1 MADRFDPDSLLALE
15 KAFLKVPLVQ
25 LRGST
30 SKAYKNF
37 EKESKHLQTQIKQL
51 QNEIASNNKVDAD
64 KLREIHENIEKWLG
78 SSKLEFLEAHREGQK
93 HVARGRQRVDH
104 LSEVSLIT
112 NIYDPKYKEWTGKR
126 ADRVIVDYLLR
137 EGFRDTAIQLARESD
152 IESLVDIDL
161 FTEAHV
167 IEQALRKNRCTEAL
181 RWCNENKI
189 QEVIELCRE
198 NKREEALKYSK
209 EHFKAYIDVNKK
221 GAQDV
226 KKTDSQSGPN
236 RKRDNVKTISSDDPL
251 YKQYL
256 QMMGALAFPPN
267 TTCKPY
273 KACLH
278 KLKIPHC
285 YYFKSFF
292 LYSLYYN
299 IFDFDTQA
307 LYDPIRWERLIAR
320 FRIDFYELNALP
332 SQPLLNVTLQ
342 AGLSALKTPMCYQ
355 HENKNI
361 DCPVC
366 SPDTLGTLAKDLP
379 MNHHVNSTLVCRISK
394 KIMNEDNYPMIL
406 PNGFAYSRD
415 ALAEMASKNDEKVTC
430 PRTGEVYEFSK

>member
-25 LRGST
+25 FRGST

-37 EKESKHLQTQIKQL
+37 EKESKHIQMQIKQL
-51 QNEIASNNKVDAD
+51 QNELALSNKVDPD
-64 KLREIHENIEKWLG
+64 KVKEIHENIEKWLG
-78 SSKLEFLEAHREGQK
+78 SSKVEFLEAHGEGQK

-104 LSEVSLIT
+104 LAEVSLIN

-181 RWCNENKI
+181 RCTLEFLLRV

-221 GAQDV
+221 SAQDP
-226 KKTDSQSGPN
+226 KKSDSQPGPI
-236 RKRDNVKTISSDDPL
+236 RRRDNV
-251 YKQYL
+251 
-256 QMMGALAFPPN
+256 
-267 TTCKPY
+267 
-273 KACLH
+273 
-278 KLKIPHC
+278 
-285 YYFKSFF
+285 
-292 LYSLYYN
+292 
-299 IFDFDTQA
+299 
-307 LYDPIRWERLIAR
+307 LYDPIRWGRLIAR

-355 HENKNI
+355 HDNKNI

-366 SPDTLGTLAKDLP
+366 SPDTLGTLAKGLP

-406 PNGFAYSRD
+406 PNGCAYSHD
-415 ALAEMASKNDEKVTC
+415 ALAEMASKNNDKVTC
-430 PRTGEVYEFSK
+430 PRTGEIYEFSKCKKLYIL